1 MLKVLMMFIKRE
13 EKAIILIAC
22 VGTSPAVLT
31 ETVWALA
38 HESIPAIP
46 EHVVVITTSTGR
58 DRVVSELLTGEN
70 SVWSQM
76 NMALFKDPNRIKLG
90 TTDIRV
96 IPDANNNEVDD
107 LRSADDNMR
116 AADFMLGV
124 LRQYTEN
131 PDKIVY
137 ASIAGGRKTMSA
149 LMLSCMS
156 LLGRE
161 DDKVY
166 HVLTTPEA
174 VAFRPKFY
182 FPSKGS
188 F

>member
-46 EHVVVITTSTGR
+46 ERVVVITTSTGR

-76 NMALFKDPNRIKLG
+76 NMALFKDPHRIKLG

-116 AADFMLGV
+116 AVRHFLRSCADCSARAFIP
-124 LRQYTEN
+124 TSSAEN
-131 PDKIVY
+131 GNTAICLCWP
-137 ASIAGGRKTMSA
+137 A
-149 LMLSCMS
+149 LADCV
-156 LLGRE
+156 R
-161 DDKVY
+161 
-166 HVLTTPEA
+166 
-174 VAFRPKFY
+174 
-182 FPSKGS
+182 
-188 F
+188 